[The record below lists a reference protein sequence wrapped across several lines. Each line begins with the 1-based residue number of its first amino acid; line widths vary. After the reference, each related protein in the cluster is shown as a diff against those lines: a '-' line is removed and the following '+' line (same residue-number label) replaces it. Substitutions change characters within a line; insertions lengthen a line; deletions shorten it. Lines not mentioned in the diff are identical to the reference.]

1 MTIKFSSCLYQC
13 QGAKDA
19 KWFLRNQ
26 SMDSAGIKNFK
37 KLMVQWKWGGGGSSR
52 NRADRPCTSE
62 NLFLK
67 SKPLAKNV
75 FAEIALKPLHE
86 VV

>member
-1 MTIKFSSCLYQC
+1 MVLTESINGHCGDKEFQEI
-13 QGAKDA
+13 D
-19 KWFLRNQ
+19 
-26 SMDSAGIKNFK
+26 GIVE
-37 KLMVQWKWGGGGSSR
+37 MGGGSSR

-62 NLFLK
+62 NLLLK